1 MTEDAYEP
9 PEDKLGVAAHVET
22 IEGSNLPTIH
32 IESGGVQLGD
42 FLAYMPQHSYI
53 FTPTGEMW
61 ASASVNARI
70 PPVKVG
76 NKTILAST
84 WIDTHAAVE
93 QMTWAPG
100 EPRLIRDRLLKDG
113 GWFDRLGAT
122 VFNLYRP
129 PIIIAKRGDVSPW
142 LDHLRSVF
150 PDAADQVAM
159 WLAQRV

>member
-1 MTEDAYEP
+1 MGGCWPRGPRLGAARWPRLQRHPAGAGMTEDAYEP

-76 NKTILAST
+76 NKTILAS
-84 WIDTHAAVE
+84 
-93 QMTWAPG
+93 
-100 EPRLIRDRLLKDG
+100 
-113 GWFDRLGAT
+113 
-122 VFNLYRP
+122 
-129 PIIIAKRGDVSPW
+129 
-142 LDHLRSVF
+142 
-150 PDAADQVAM
+150 
-159 WLAQRV
+159 